1 MKLFKSLILILG
13 GIIILSSCQKELS
26 VETGATF
33 GGLAIGSIKDSSGN
47 CLPIS
52 VVGTYKVDAT
62 LTDSSY
68 VFVQV
73 KVTTPGNYK
82 IVSDS
87 MNGYFFR
94 DSGFFSTTGLQT
106 IKLKA
111 KGKPVAAIQSFF
123 TIGYGIGFCSFTVA
137 ATSGGGGTTP
147 IVPIGDYFPTTTGSN
162 WSYTFNLTQ
171 DTLRFTV
178 ASTNTTVGVNS
189 YRNFIVTDASNNDT
203 ALYRKGSGLY
213 YEYGNIDFLG
223 ALDSVFNSIEFI
235 FLKDIEVVGG
245 TWESS
250 EVGAKSGGVNGKA
263 KLKFTILGKN
273 VTKVVNGNNV
283 DSVITVQ
290 RQIMF
295 QPTGGNFSV
304 FNTMIV
310 SYAKNKGLL
319 LIEGTLPPPL
329 ALPYRFEATRF
340 EIK

>member
-1 MKLFKSLILILG
+1 MKIFKGLILILST
-13 GIIILSSCQKELS
+13 ISILSSCQKELS

-33 GGLAIGSIKDSSGN
+33 GGLAVGSIKDSSGN

-52 VVGTYKVDAT
+52 VVGTYKADLT
-62 LTDSSY
+62 LTDSNY

-73 KVTTPGNYK
+73 RVTTPGNYK
-82 IVSDS
+82 IISDS

-94 DSGFFSTTGLQT
+94 DSGFFSSTGLQT

-111 KGKPVAAIQSFF
+111 IGKPAAAIQSFF

-137 ATSGGGGTTP
+137 VTGSGVVTP
-147 IVPIGDYFPTTTGSN
+147 PVVPTGDYFPTTTGSN
-162 WSYTFNLTQ
+162 WTYLFNLTL

-178 ASTNTTVGVNS
+178 ASTNTTVGGNS
-189 YRNFIVTDASNNDT
+189 YRNFIVTDARNRDT
-203 ALYRKGSGLY
+203 ALFRKGSGLY
-213 YEYGNIDFLG
+213 YEFGNIDFIG
-223 ALDSVFNSIEFI
+223 VLDTVFNSIEFI
-235 FLKDIEVVGG
+235 FLKDTEAVGG

-250 EVGAKSGGVNGKA
+250 EVGAVSGGVSGKA
-263 KLKFTILGKN
+263 KLKLTILGKN
-273 VTKVVNGNNV
+273 VTKVVNGISV

-295 QPTGGNFSV
+295 QPTGGSYSV

-329 ALPYRFEATRF
+329 ALPYRFEATRY